1 MLRGVVL
8 HGCREEVEFDVR
20 IQEEGPSEGVTELG
34 KEPLGLWDSEA
45 DVRPWGHEVYM
56 QASGSLLV
64 TREGKC
70 QLGADT
76 AGLWFS
82 VGDGCID
89 AAPGLGSGN
98 GRCSLCPLLPSPP
111 LGSVAE

>member
-56 QASGSLLV
+56 QASGSLLA

-70 QLGADT
+70 QLGAAT

-89 AAPGLGSGN
+89 GFRQWQVFPVSLAPFS
-98 GRCSLCPLLPSPP
+98 SP
-111 LGSVAE
+111 GVCG

>member
-1 MLRGVVL
+1 MLGGPSTILGADSAHGVVL

-64 TREGKC
+64 TREGKR

-76 AGLWFS
+76 A
-82 VGDGCID
+82 
-89 AAPGLGSGN
+89 
-98 GRCSLCPLLPSPP
+98 
-111 LGSVAE
+111 